1 MAVAAMQ
8 PFGGVRAP
16 ADPAEDSDGSDL
28 VSEEDLESKQREE
41 DYVVGFSHSM
51 NGARRNSVSSMPVTE
66 TMIQNWQGAPVYE
79 KTPEEM
85 ARIKAVIEESSALQV
100 MFGHLKG
107 REIDSVVGAMFARD
121 VEVGATV
128 IEQGADG
135 DYFYIVDSGTYHI
148 FVRRQGTLP
157 DAQPE
162 WVQTAG
168 PGASFGELALMYNV
182 ARAAT
187 VRCAEPGRLWCLDRD
202 CFQMMLVTT
211 NSHTVEEY
219 HNFLS
224 QVEVLRSLTRFEIGR
239 LAEFIESNG
248 ESFFEDGEEII
259 TQGEEGDSVYFLYE
273 GQCAAYIRGE
283 HGEVEVLRY
292 TTPGQYFG
300 EVSLVYSEPRRAT
313 VRACG
318 ECTCL
323 HLKKT
328 DVNLSIGDLRARL
341 EANIETYRPYEAM
354 LQTGAEP

>member
-1 MAVAAMQ
+1 
-8 PFGGVRAP
+8 
-16 ADPAEDSDGSDL
+16 
-28 VSEEDLESKQREE
+28 
-41 DYVVGFSHSM
+41 
-51 NGARRNSVSSMPVTE
+51 
-66 TMIQNWQGAPVYE
+66 MIQNWQGAPVYE

-148 FVRRQGTLP
+148 FVKRQGTLP

-168 PGASFGELALMYNV
+168 PGSSFGELALMYNV

-187 VRCAEPGRLWCLDRD
+187 VQCAAAGRLWCLDRD

-211 NSHTVEEY
+211 SSSHCQEY
-219 HNFLS
+219 ESFLS
-224 QVEVLRSLTRFEIGR
+224 QLEFLSSLTRYEIAN
-239 LAEFIESNG
+239 LADQLREDI
-248 ESFFEDGEEII
+248 FEDGEEIV

-273 GQCAAYIRGE
+273 GQCAAYMHGE
-283 HGEVEVLRY
+283 HGEVEVMRY
-292 TTPGQYFG
+292 TTPGEYFG
-300 EVSLVYSEPRRAT
+300 EVALVYSEPRRAT
-313 VRACG
+313 VRASG
-318 ECTCL
+318 ECTVL
-323 HLKKT
+323 VLKKE
-328 DVNLSIGDLRARL
+328 DVNLSVGDLRARL
-341 EANIETYRPYEAM
+341 VANIETYKQYEAM
-354 LQTGAEP
+354 LRSGAEP